1 MTQKMKSVTFEFKS
15 KKIWLAF
22 WEALND
28 TAYKFASYGYK
39 AITVWGET
47 AINMVREECEAC
59 GIKVKEI

>member
-1 MTQKMKSVTFEFKS
+1 MTSTTFEFKI
-15 KKIWLAF
+15 KKHWLAV

-28 TAYKFASYGYK
+28 TAIKFASYGYK
-39 AITVWGET
+39 AITVFGET

>member
-1 MTQKMKSVTFEFKS
+1 MNVTFEFAS
-15 KKIWLAF
+15 EKKWLAV

-28 TAYKFASYGYK
+28 TACKFASYGYK

-47 AINMVREECEAC
+47 AINMVREECEMC